1 MEQGG
6 MDWGF
11 GIAYAHTEEYGMS
24 GPMGTCCI
32 AQSSTEYSVII
43 YVGKESER
51 EQACV
56 YV

>member
-1 MEQGG
+1 